1 MPVDLRQMS
10 LDARGA
16 HIHGAGDLAVAHALD
31 DEIWVQ
37 RPVGVRG
44 AAASGE
50 HEAMAALS
58 CVGAD

>member
-1 MPVDLRQMS
+1 MS

-50 HEAMAALS
+50 QEAMAALS